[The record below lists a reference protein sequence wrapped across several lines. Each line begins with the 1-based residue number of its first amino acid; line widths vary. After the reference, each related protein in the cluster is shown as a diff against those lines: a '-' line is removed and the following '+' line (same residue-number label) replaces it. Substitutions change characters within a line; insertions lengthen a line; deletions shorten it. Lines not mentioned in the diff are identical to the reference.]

1 MKKLIAEFDKNISLF
16 KFDDKINE
24 LMLVFPKDL
33 SVLIRVS
40 CLKDKILATLSLN
53 PDINSIER
61 KVWEI
66 K

>member
-24 LMLVFPKDL
+24 LMSVFPKDL

-40 CLKDKILATLSLN
+40 SLKDKILATLSLN